1 MNRRQQR
8 IPALAIVLI
17 VASLALP
24 AAAAAQ
30 AIRAGDLRYPPL
42 PAFDIPQP
50 ERVVL
55 DNGMVVMLLEDHELP
70 LVEATALVRAGS
82 RFDPADKVGLAE
94 LGAEVMR
101 TGGTQSMP
109 GDALDDALESRAAS
123 VEVR

>member
-1 MNRRQQR
+1 MNLRKPR
-8 IPALAIVLI
+8 IPALVLA
-17 VASLALP
+17 VLALP

-30 AIRAGDLRYPPL
+30 STRAADLRYPPL
-42 PAFDIPQP
+42 PAFAIPQP

-82 RFDPADKVGLAE
+82 RFDPAGKVGLAG
-94 LGAEVMR
+94 LGAAVMR

-109 GDALDDALESRAAS
+109 GD
-123 VEVR
+123 